1 MTIQRG
7 SDLLQQVADV
17 QRATQSINN
26 GVNTMNNIK
35 FTVAAKVLS
44 TYNLSIVEVD
54 HGPTVMRCASAARNI
69 HSDFAYGA
77 LASAIAVETDDRKSV
92 MAEAWD
98 SLIDH
103 ANEVNQGYLAG
114 LVLTG
119 SPAALR
125 NAQPMDIAPIS
136 LPVGEA
142 RVYKAFHSLKELE
155 VTLRAEPDLVAS
167 LKRNGKTERIKN
179 ELNEAWAQAPQYI
192 RNVILERAVSAK
204 FAEAD
209 KTTRITHKGQSFR
222 VKTQAW
228 ADMAALDNGGRAYRI
243 RSGAERALQ
252 KALQLAHQYASSAEF
267 WADVK
272 PRQPNPED
280 MDQQTYAGEEH
291 KPYESPINVYHI
303 DGVTHAEVYA
313 SKLHAIE
320 SVQADYEQ
328 AAQDAEALFDRL
340 ESLLISVGEVVY
352 GYQVEQ
358 LHAKA
363 EPVIT
368 AIYDKE
374 QMLDV
379 LDTRAIQR
387 AMRAP
392 AEALGVSAK
401 SENELRSAVLAQFT
415 AEQQAELAA
424 LGGAV

>member
-1 MTIQRG
+1 MTIQVG
-7 SDLLQQVADV
+7 S
-17 QRATQSINN
+17 
-26 GVNTMNNIK
+26 GVLEHTANAQPMSNQTKGNNTMNTVK

-44 TYNLSIVEVD
+44 TYTSSILEVD
-54 HGPTVMRCASAARNI
+54 HGPTVMRCASSARNI
-69 HSDFAYGA
+69 HSDFAYGV
-77 LASAIAVETDDRKSV
+77 LASAIAAETDNRKAT

-98 SLIDH
+98 SLLAH
-103 ANEVNQGYLAG
+103 ASEVNQGYLAG

-155 VTLRAEPDLVAS
+155 VTLRAEPDLVDS
-167 LKRNGKTERIKN
+167 LKRNGRTEHIKN
-179 ELNEAWAQAPQYI
+179 ELNEAWKEAPQYLRDTI
-192 RNVILERAVSAK
+192 IERAVSAK

-209 KTTRITHKGQSFR
+209 KTTRITHQGNSFR
-222 VKTQAW
+222 VKTYAW

-280 MDQQTYAGEEH
+280 MGEQTYAGEEH
-291 KPYESPINVYHI
+291 KPYESPICVYEVSGI
-303 DGVTHAEVYA
+303 THAEVYEC
-313 SKLHAIE
+313 KLHAIE

-328 AAQDAEALFDRL
+328 AAQDAEELFDRL
-340 ESLLISVGEVVY
+340 ESLLTSVGDVIY
-352 GYQVEQ
+352 GYHVHKEN
-358 LHAKA
+358 AKA
-363 EPVIT
+363 KPVIT
-368 AIYDKE
+368 PVHDKE
-374 QMLDV
+374 QMLEV
-379 LDTRAIQR
+379 LDARAIER

-392 AEALGVSAK
+392 AEALGVSAR

-415 AEQQAELAA
+415 TEQQAELAA
-424 LGGAV
+424 LGGAI